1 MIRKFTK
8 EKNEVRIM
16 NKHKVFIS
24 YYHEEDQEYKDA
36 LLEMNDKH
44 DVFVDESVHQGE
56 IDDDGLSAEDIR
68 CIIRDDYIKDATV
81 LILLCGGN
89 SRKRKHIDWELHAAM
104 FNTDKNPKLGIL
116 VINLPKIGQG
126 LRAGSGTDE
135 EKDIISPDSS
145 WNNISSRKEYEDRY
159 PYMPARIIDNF
170 VKNVPISVV
179 NWNVAYN
186 EPESLKLLIDIAFK
200 NRKTN
205 EYDHSTP
212 LRKNNT

>member
-1 MIRKFTK
+1 
-8 EKNEVRIM
+8 M

-56 IDDDGLSAEDIR
+56 IDDDGLSAEKIR
-68 CIIRDDYIKDATV
+68 CIIRDNYIKDATV
-81 LILLCGGN
+81 LILLCGKN

-116 VINLPKIGQG
+116 VINLPTIGQG
-126 LRAGSGTDE
+126 SRAGSGTDE

-170 VKNVPISVV
+170 VKDVPISVV